1 MIEVVISI
9 DVPGWINEISDEY
22 KMKVIGAVS
31 YEKGGAKDLMEIDI
45 PEGKM
50 DDAINRFKN
59 HPSIKE
65 AEIVPI
71 SKGKALASI
80 STLACPVC
88 ATLADSNSFLVNAD
102 IKEGKIRWRL
112 LSSGK
117 NPIKTLIQ
125 KLEDSGL
132 KAEIISIKS
141 IKSKKEL
148 TSRQEEIVRLA
159 LEEGYFD
166 YPKRI
171 SIRELAKRFD
181 ISISTLS
188 EILRS
193 GQKKI
198 LGSYFT
204 KNY

>member
-22 KMKVIGAVS
+22 RMKVISAVP

-45 PEGKM
+45 PEEKI
-50 DDAINRFKN
+50 DEAIDRFKG

-71 SKGKALASI
+71 SKRKALASI
-80 STLACPVC
+80 STLSCPVC
-88 ATLADSNSFLVNAD
+88 ATLAGSNCFLVNAD
-102 IKEGKIRWRL
+102 INEGKIRWRL
-112 LSSGK
+112 LGSGK
-117 NPIKTLIQ
+117 NPIKKLVE
-125 KLEDSGL
+125 KLESAEL
-132 KAEIISIKS
+132 TAEILSIKS
-141 IKSKKEL
+141 IKSKKDL
-148 TSRQEEIVRLA
+148 TARQEEIVRLA
-159 LEEGYFD
+159 FEEGYFD

-193 GQKKI
+193 GQRKI
-198 LGSYFT
+198 LRSYFA